1 MRMIAPLFRL
11 GLGGRLGNGRQWMS
25 CIEIHDLA
33 AMVAASLRDPSLS
46 GPVNAVMPSPV
57 TNAAFTQAVARE
69 AGRPALF
76 PAPSFALRAAL
87 GDLSHL
93 LLDSQRVVPTR
104 LPAGF
109 AYRFGTVEAALR
121 NVFRGS

>member
-1 MRMIAPLFRL
+1 
-11 GLGGRLGNGRQWMS
+11 
-25 CIEIHDLA
+25 
-33 AMVAASLRDPSLS
+33 
-46 GPVNAVMPSPV
+46 MPSPV
-57 TNAAFTQAVARE
+57 TNAAFTQAMARE

-76 PAPSFALRAAL
+76 SAPSFALRAAL